1 MAGKRDYYEVLGVAK
16 GADKDEIKKAY
27 RKLAMQYHPDRNPGD
42 KSAEDKFKEA
52 AEAYEVLSDDDKRAR
67 YDRFGHAG
75 MGNGGG
81 GGQYGQF
88 DMNDIFSRFSDIFGG
103 GAGSGSPFESFFS
116 GGGRGRTRQTGQR
129 GSDLRIKVALTMEE
143 IFNGVEKRIKLNRHV
158 GCETCS
164 GKGSDAADGYQTC
177 TTCNGSGEVRR
188 TAGGGFFQQI
198 VVSACPTCQ
207 GEGRTISKP
216 CKACAGEGRVEQA
229 GVVEVNFPAG
239 VAEGMQIT
247 MRGRGNAGKRGG
259 PPGDLQILIEEI
271 EHPDFER
278 DGDNVL
284 HELWLN
290 FADAALGTS
299 VEVPT
304 LSGKTRF
311 KINPGTQSG
320 KIFRLKGKGF
330 PVVNG
335 YGRGDQLIQV
345 NVWVP
350 KDLSR
355 EEKATMEK
363 LRESKNFQPNPS
375 GSDRGFFQRIKD
387 IFSGR
392 ED

>member
-1 MAGKRDYYEVLGVAK
+1 MASKRDYYEVLGVGK
-16 GADKDEIKKAY
+16 SSDKDEIKKAY
-27 RKLAMQYHPDRNPGD
+27 RKMAMQHHPDRNPGD
-42 KSAEDKFKEA
+42 AKAEEMFKEA

-75 MGNGGG
+75 MGNSGGG
-81 GGQYGQF
+81 GGGYTNM
-88 DMNDIFSRFSDIFGG
+88 DDIFSRFSDIFGG
-103 GAGSGSPFESFFS
+103 GGGGGGFESFFG
-116 GGGRGRTRQTGQR
+116 GGGRRARPKGQR
-129 GSDLRIKVALTMEE
+129 GSDLRVKVALNMEE
-143 IFNGVEKRIKLNRHV
+143 IYNGVEKRIKLNRFTT
-158 GCETCS
+158 CETCN
-164 GKGSDAADGYQTC
+164 GNGADGPDGYQTC
-177 TTCNGSGEVRR
+177 TTCAGAGEIRR
-188 TAGGGFFQQI
+188 QAGGGFFQQI

-207 GEGRTISKP
+207 GEGRTVSKP
-216 CKACAGEGRVEQA
+216 CKTCAGEGRTENA

-239 VAEGMQIT
+239 VSEGMQIT

-259 PPGDLQILIEEI
+259 GPGDLVILIEET
-271 EHPDFER
+271 PNADFER
-278 DGDNVL
+278 DGENVL
-284 HELWLN
+284 HELWIN

-311 KINPGTQSG
+311 KISPGTQSG

-355 EEKATMEK
+355 EERTMMEK
-363 LRESKNFQPNPS
+363 IKESRNFAPNPT

-387 IFSGR
+387 MFSGR
-392 ED
+392 GE